1 MTTLLAALIVFGVL
15 ITVHE
20 LGHFAA
26 AKLVGMQVDEFAI
39 GLVPNFIKPR
49 KRARSIRCGPC
60 RLGDLTVLPAW
71 SPARKTWKMAFIQ
84 NPCGPEW

>member
-39 GLVPNFIKPR
+39 GWSQTLSNRGKGHGLY
-49 KRARSIRCGPC
+49 AAGPA
-60 RLGDLTVLPAW
+60 GW
-71 SPARKTWKMAFIQ
+71 GI
-84 NPCGPEW
+84 

>member
-39 GLVPNFIKPR
+39 GFGHNL
-49 KRARSIRCGPC
+49 
-60 RLGDLTVLPAW
+60 
-71 SPARKTWKMAFIQ
+71 IQ
-84 NPCGPEW
+84 TEE